1 MFHKLSMA
9 LAATVIMAGAA
20 YADPIEGNWKTQSGA
35 TAAITGGGPF
45 SITLKSGKHSG
56 KRIGSFSASG
66 GSNYSGKITDP
77 DTDKTYTGKATLS
90 GNSLKMKGCVLGGL
104 LCKSQ
109 TWTRL

>member
-1 MFHKLSMA
+1 MLRKLSMA
-9 LAATVIMAGAA
+9 FAATLILAGAA
-20 YADPIEGNWKTQSGA
+20 SADPIEGNWRTQSGA
-35 TAAITGGGPF
+35 TASIAGGGSF

-56 KRIGSFSASG
+56 KRIGTFSPA
-66 GSNYSGKITDP
+66 GSNAYSGKITDP

-90 GNSLKMKGCVLGGL
+90 GNTLKMKGCVLGGL

>member
-1 MFHKLSMA
+1 M
-9 LAATVIMAGAA
+9 
-20 YADPIEGNWKTQSGA
+20 PIRSKETGKTQSGA
-35 TAAITGGGPF
+35 TALIAGGGSF

-56 KRIGSFSASG
+56 KKIGTFSAA
-66 GSNYSGKITDP
+66 GSNSYTGKITDP